1 MFEFEASF
9 LYPIPT
15 HGRNSTTQ
23 NIIHDIDSLFI
34 PYTVL
39 GKFVIKLYSS
49 VSSTPME
56 ESHQNLPIS
65 PAPSSASLS
74 SQPVFTFGS
83 LPSPSPPINTSAP
96 QTALS
101 IPETTQ
107 KTPSSR
113 PTPKPAINLTL
124 SNPFS
129 LISPPLDPPSSPTID
144 MPLSF
149 SDQTSL
155 ATTIIALPAVFA
167 PRAGSY
173 ISKEQASLSNAPT
186 ITLPLAHRVPP
197 PSASPGS
204 FDHGFAGID
213 RQTLSSIHHLLPEST
228 CKSFLFSPLIP
239 RRLHSITGSE
249 AQQPS
254 FIGPRKQILCRNT
267 IRR

>member
-1 MFEFEASF
+1 
-9 LYPIPT
+9 
-15 HGRNSTTQ
+15 
-23 NIIHDIDSLFI
+23 
-34 PYTVL
+34 
-39 GKFVIKLYSS
+39 
-49 VSSTPME
+49 ME

-186 ITLPLAHRVPP
+186 ITLPLAHIDT
-197 PSASPGS
+197 ASPSWIASSSLLNPNPNPNQTQTHHSLPLVSLEENS
-204 FDHGFAGID
+204 FPNGDSLD
-213 RQTLSSIHHLLPEST
+213 
-228 CKSFLFSPLIP
+228 
-239 RRLHSITGSE
+239 
-249 AQQPS
+249 PS
-254 FIGPRKQILCRNT
+254 L
-267 IRR
+267 